1 MYRREE
7 ERFGLWKILSRP
19 SRIFRPTKKR
29 TELVWSFDETRSFK
43 RGLRFNGGKH
53 ELPPKGIHLMLTPQE
68 LADRVA
74 ERYDPDLL
82 VEILDLSSKQI
93 LDAFMDEFIE
103 KREKFYDDDE
113 HEETDE
119 EE

>member
-1 MYRREE
+1 MYWREE
-7 ERFGLWKILSRP
+7 KRFSLWKILSRP

-29 TELVWSFDETRSFK
+29 AELVWSFDETRSFK
-43 RGLRFNGGKH
+43 RGLRFNGSKH
-53 ELPPKGIHLMLTPQE
+53 ELPAEGIHMILTPQE

-74 ERYDPDLL
+74 ENYDPDLI
-82 VEILDLSSKQI
+82 VEMLELSSKQI
-93 LDAFMDEFIE
+93 LDAFMDDFIE
-103 KREKFYDDDE
+103 KREKFNDLDE

>member
-1 MYRREE
+1 
-7 ERFGLWKILSRP
+7 
-19 SRIFRPTKKR
+19 
-29 TELVWSFDETRSFK
+29 
-43 RGLRFNGGKH
+43 
-53 ELPPKGIHLMLTPQE
+53 MLTPQE

-82 VEILDLSSKQI
+82 VEVLELSSKEI
-93 LDAFMDEFIE
+93 LDAFMDKFIE
-103 KREKFYDDDE
+103 KREKFYDDE

>member
-1 MYRREE
+1 M
-7 ERFGLWKILSRP
+7 
-19 SRIFRPTKKR
+19 
-29 TELVWSFDETRSFK
+29 
-43 RGLRFNGGKH
+43 
-53 ELPPKGIHLMLTPQE
+53 MLTPQE

-82 VEILDLSSKQI
+82 VEILELSSIQI
-93 LDAFMDEFIE
+93 LNAFMDEFIE

-113 HEETDE
+113 HEETNE

>member
-1 MYRREE
+1 M
-7 ERFGLWKILSRP
+7 I
-19 SRIFRPTKKR
+19 
-29 TELVWSFDETRSFK
+29 
-43 RGLRFNGGKH
+43 
-53 ELPPKGIHLMLTPQE
+53 LTPQE

-74 ERYDPDLL
+74 QNYDPDLI

-119 EE
+119 KE

>member
-1 MYRREE
+1 
-7 ERFGLWKILSRP
+7 
-19 SRIFRPTKKR
+19 
-29 TELVWSFDETRSFK
+29 
-43 RGLRFNGGKH
+43 
-53 ELPPKGIHLMLTPQE
+53 MLTPQE
-68 LADRVA
+68 LAERVA

-119 EE
+119 KE

>member
-1 MYRREE
+1 
-7 ERFGLWKILSRP
+7 
-19 SRIFRPTKKR
+19 
-29 TELVWSFDETRSFK
+29 
-43 RGLRFNGGKH
+43 
-53 ELPPKGIHLMLTPQE
+53 MLTPQE

-82 VEILDLSSKQI
+82 VEVLELSSKEI
-93 LDAFMDEFIE
+93 LDAFMDKFIE

-113 HEETDE
+113 HEEADE

>member
-1 MYRREE
+1 M
-7 ERFGLWKILSRP
+7 I
-19 SRIFRPTKKR
+19 
-29 TELVWSFDETRSFK
+29 
-43 RGLRFNGGKH
+43 
-53 ELPPKGIHLMLTPQE
+53 LTPQE

-74 ERYDPDLL
+74 QNYDPDLI

-103 KREKFYDDDE
+103 KREKFNDLDE